1 MYQSADAWLSYAD
14 IMKIALAQLRLLLAV
29 ILLIAGGAVAGFA
42 GQASAIGANSG
53 VATLSTSATHQVIG
67 HIASTDQD
75 DHGAACDDCLD
86 CLHSTGPSCCAACIS
101 AVECAV
107 LDDVPVAVRF
117 VAGKA
122 FLATGIDP
130 EALLQ
135 PPRTFA

>member
-1 MYQSADAWLSYAD
+1 
-14 IMKIALAQLRLLLAV
+14 MKIALAQLRSLLAV

-42 GQASAIGANSG
+42 GQASATGAG
-53 VATLSTSATHQVIG
+53 VTAGLATLSTSATHQEIG
-67 HIASTDQD
+67 HIASIDQNN
-75 DHGAACDDCLD
+75 HGAPCDNCLD
-86 CLHSTGPSCCAACIS
+86 CLHATGPGCCAACIS
-101 AVECAV
+101 ADECAV
-107 LDDVPVAVRF
+107 LHDVPVAVRF